1 MARMARMA
9 RMVGVVVRILNK
21 QPGQVNLLILGDPDL
36 QNLEEEDDSILVLE
50 PLPSASL

>member
-1 MARMARMA
+1 MARVVRMA
-9 RMVGVVVRILNK
+9 RMVGVVRILNK
-21 QPGQVNLLILGDPDL
+21 QPGQVDLLILGDPDL

>member
-1 MARMARMA
+1 MV
-9 RMVGVVVRILNK
+9 RMVGVVRILNK
-21 QPGQVNLLILGDPDL
+21 QPGQVDLLILGDPDL